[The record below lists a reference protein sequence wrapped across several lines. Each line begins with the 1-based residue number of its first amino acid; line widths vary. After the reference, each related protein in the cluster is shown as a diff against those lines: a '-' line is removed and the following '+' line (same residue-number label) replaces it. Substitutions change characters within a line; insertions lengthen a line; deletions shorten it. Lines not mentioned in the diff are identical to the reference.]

1 MNLLPIFLVGLM
13 GSVHCIGMCGGI
25 VGALSS
31 AGPGRTAPVRAPAM
45 LSVSAS
51 APGLVPDQSGRL
63 RRVIPLHVAGGSNGT
78 VPVFTQDL
86 VRVLSYNLG
95 RLSSYALAGAMAG
108 GIAAGLLRGA
118 DVLGWLAP
126 AQTVAYVMTNIILV
140 LLGLY
145 LSQWWSGMTRIEQL
159 GSGLWARLRPHAAS
173 LVPVDTPVKALLL
186 GSLWGW
192 LPCGMVYSALLTA
205 LMAGS
210 AVQGAL
216 TMLAF
221 GAGTLPVLL
230 AAGLSGARLRQ
241 LAAQPAVRRAAGV
254 IVLAFGILGLLRA
267 AEIGGMGIA
276 RGWIDVFCITPNHGG

>member
-1 MNLLPIFLVGLM
+1 VNLLPIFLVGLM

-31 AGPGRTAPVRAPAM
+31 AAPSRPAPAPAVPLLSVAAPGRHDGARLLRIIPIHP
-45 LSVSAS
+45 
-51 APGLVPDQSGRL
+51 SGA
-63 RRVIPLHVAGGSNGT
+63 IQIQA
-78 VPVFTQDL
+78 FAQDL
-86 VRVLSYNLG
+86 VRVLCYNLG
-95 RLSSYALAGAMAG
+95 RLSSYALAGALAG

-126 AQTVAYVMTNIILV
+126 AQRVAYLATNIVLV

-145 LSQWWSGMTRIEQL
+145 LTQWWPALARLEQL
-159 GSGLWARLRPHAAS
+159 GGGLWARVRPLAAR
-173 LVPVDTPVKALLL
+173 LVPVDTPAKALLL

-241 LAAQPAVRRAAGV
+241 LAQRPAVRLAAGV
-254 IVLAFGILGLLRA
+254 VVLTFGIMGLLRG

-276 RGWIDVFCITPNHGG
+276 RGWIDVFCISPVHGG

>member
-25 VGALSS
+25 IGALSS
-31 AGPGRTAPVRAPAM
+31 AAPPRAPAAPAQALAM
-45 LSVSAS
+45 AA
-51 APGLVPDQSGRL
+51 APGRAVHRI
-63 RRVIPLHVAGGSNGT
+63 IPLHLAGSAQVQAFG
-78 VPVFTQDL
+78 QDL
-86 VRVLSYNLG
+86 VRVLGYNLG
-95 RLSSYALAGAMAG
+95 RLSSYALAGALAG

-126 AQTVAYVMTNIILV
+126 AQTVAYVITNLV
-140 LLGLY
+140 LILLGLY
-145 LSQWWSGMTRIEQL
+145 LTQWWSGVSRMEQL
-159 GSGLWARLRPHAAS
+159 GSGLWTRLRPHAAR
-173 LVPVDTPVKALLL
+173 LVPVDTPAKALLL

-230 AAGLSGARLRQ
+230 VAGMSGARLRQ
-241 LAAQPAVRRAAGV
+241 LAARPWVRRSAGV
-254 IVLAFGILGLLRA
+254 IVLAFGLLGLLRA
-267 AEIGGMGIA
+267 AEIGGLGIA
-276 RGWIDVFCITPNHGG
+276 RGWIDVFCVSPVHGG

>member
-31 AGPGRTAPVRAPAM
+31 AAPVRPTPTPAAPL
-45 LSVSAS
+45 LSVA
-51 APGLVPDQSGRL
+51 APGRNDGARL
-63 RRVIPLHVAGGSNGT
+63 LRIIPIHPAGG
-78 VPVFTQDL
+78 VQVQAMAQDL
-86 VRVLSYNLG
+86 VRVLCYNLG
-95 RLSSYALAGAMAG
+95 RLSSYALAGALAG

-126 AQTVAYVMTNIILV
+126 AQRVAYLITNIVLV

-145 LSQWWSGMTRIEQL
+145 LTQWWPAL
-159 GSGLWARLRPHAAS
+159 ARLEQWGSALWVRVRPLAAR
-173 LVPVDTPVKALLL
+173 LVPVDTPAKALLL

-210 AVQGAL
+210 AMQGAL

-241 LAAQPAVRRAAGV
+241 LAQRPAVRLAAGV
-254 IVLAFGILGLLRA
+254 VVLAFGIMGLLRG

-276 RGWIDVFCITPNHGG
+276 RGWIDVFCISPAHGG

>member
-31 AGPGRTAPVRAPAM
+31 AAPGAGRPNAAAA
-45 LSVSAS
+45 AS
-51 APGLVPDQSGRL
+51 AVAVAPLARQGATPLA
-63 RRVIPLHVAGGSNGT
+63 RVIPLHVQGSAML
-78 VPVFTQDL
+78 PAFAQDL
-86 VRVLSYNLG
+86 SRVLCYNLG
-95 RLSSYALAGAMAG
+95 RLSSYALAGALAG

-118 DVLGWLAP
+118 DVLGWLMP
-126 AQTVAYVMTNIILV
+126 AQRVAYAMTNIVLV

-145 LSQWWSGMTRIEQL
+145 LTQWWTVMTRLEAL
-159 GSGLWARLRPHAAS
+159 GSGLWARLRPLAGR
-173 LVPVDTPVKALLL
+173 LVPVDTPAKALLL

-205 LMAGS
+205 LMSGS
-210 AVQGAL
+210 ALQGGL

-241 LAAQPAVRRAAGV
+241 LAARPLVRRGAGLL
-254 IVLAFGILGLLRA
+254 VLGFGVLGLLRV
-267 AEIGGMGIA
+267 AELGGMGIA
-276 RGWIDVFCITPNHGG
+276 HGWLDVFCVSPAHGG

>member
-31 AGPGRTAPVRAPAM
+31 AAPARPTPAPT
-45 LSVSAS
+45 LAS
-51 APGLVPDQSGRL
+51 ALASQAASPLP
-63 RRVIPLHVAGGSNGT
+63 RVIPIRIAGSAQVQAFGR
-78 VPVFTQDL
+78 DL
-86 VRVLSYNLG
+86 VRVLGYNLG
-95 RLSSYALAGAMAG
+95 RLSSYALAGALAG

-126 AQTVAYVMTNIILV
+126 AQTLAYVVTNLVLV

-145 LSQWWSGMTRIEQL
+145 LTQWWTGMSRMEQL
-159 GSGLWARLRPHAAS
+159 GSGLWARLRPHAAR
-173 LVPVDTPVKALLL
+173 LVPVDTPAKALLL

-221 GAGTLPVLL
+221 GTGTLPVLL
-230 AAGLSGARLRQ
+230 VAGLSGARLRQ
-241 LAAQPAVRRAAGV
+241 LAARPAVRRVAGV

-267 AEIGGMGIA
+267 AEIGGLGIA
-276 RGWIDVFCITPNHGG
+276 RGWIDVFCVSPVHGV

>member
-31 AGPGRTAPVRAPAM
+31 AGPAPAPAVPAQA
-45 LSVSAS
+45 LAQAS
-51 APGLVPDQSGRL
+51 LAVPQGRPVH
-63 RRVIPLHVAGGSNGT
+63 RIIPLHIASSTQVQAFG
-78 VPVFTQDL
+78 QDL
-86 VRVLSYNLG
+86 LRVLGYNFG
-95 RLSSYALAGAMAG
+95 RLSSYALAGALAG

-126 AQTVAYVMTNIILV
+126 AQTVAYVMTNLV
-140 LLGLY
+140 LILLGLY
-145 LSQWWSGMTRIEQL
+145 LTQWWSGMSRMEQL
-159 GSGLWARLRPHAAS
+159 GSGLWTRLRPQAAR
-173 LVPVDTPVKALLL
+173 LVPVDTPAKALLL

-241 LAAQPAVRRAAGV
+241 LAARPWVRRSAGV
-254 IVLAFGILGLLRA
+254 VVLAFGLLGLLRA
-267 AEIGGMGIA
+267 AEIGGLGIA
-276 RGWIDVFCITPNHGG
+276 RGWIDVFCVSPVHGG

>member
-1 MNLLPIFLVGLM
+1 MSGAQVNLLPIFLVGLM

-31 AGPGRTAPVRAPAM
+31 AAPARPTPAPT
-45 LSVSAS
+45 LAS
-51 APGLVPDQSGRL
+51 ALASQAASPLP
-63 RRVIPLHVAGGSNGT
+63 RVIPIRIAGSAQVQAFG
-78 VPVFTQDL
+78 QDL
-86 VRVLSYNLG
+86 VRVLGYNLG
-95 RLSSYALAGAMAG
+95 RLSSYALAGALAG

-126 AQTVAYVMTNIILV
+126 AQTLAYVITNLVLV

-145 LSQWWSGMTRIEQL
+145 LTQWWTGMSRMEQL
-159 GSGLWARLRPHAAS
+159 GSGLWARLRPHAAR
-173 LVPVDTPVKALLL
+173 LVPVDTPAKALLL

-221 GAGTLPVLL
+221 GTGTLPVLL
-230 AAGLSGARLRQ
+230 VAGLSGARLRQ
-241 LAAQPAVRRAAGV
+241 LAARPAVRRVAGV

-267 AEIGGMGIA
+267 AEIGGLGIA
-276 RGWIDVFCITPNHGG
+276 RGWIDVFCVSPVHGV

>member
-1 MNLLPIFLVGLM
+1 MHLLPIFLVGLM

-31 AGPGRTAPVRAPAM
+31 AAPARAPAAALM
-45 LSVSAS
+45 
-51 APGLVPDQSGRL
+51 PDGSGHL
-63 RRVIPLHVAGGSNGT
+63 RRVIPLHLAGT
-78 VPVFTQDL
+78 VPAAAFTQDL

-95 RLSSYALAGAMAG
+95 RLSSYALAGALAG

-126 AQTVAYVMTNIILV
+126 AQTLAYVMTNIVLV

-145 LSQWWSGMTRIEQL
+145 LTQWWSGMTRLEQL
-159 GSGLWARLRPHAAS
+159 GSGLWARIRPHAS
-173 LVPVDTPVKALLL
+173 RLVPVDTPAKALLL

-210 AVQGAL
+210 AARGAL

-241 LAAQPAVRRAAGV
+241 LAARPALRRAAGV
-254 IVLAFGILGLLRA
+254 VVLAFGILGLLRA

-276 RGWIDVFCITPNHGG
+276 RGWIDVFCISPVHGG

>member
-1 MNLLPIFLVGLM
+1 MHLLPIFLVGLM

-31 AGPGRTAPVRAPAM
+31 AAPARAPAAALM
-45 LSVSAS
+45 
-51 APGLVPDQSGRL
+51 PDGSGHL
-63 RRVIPLHVAGGSNGT
+63 RRVIPLHLAGT
-78 VPVFTQDL
+78 VPAAAFMQDM

-95 RLSSYALAGAMAG
+95 RLSSYALAGALAG

-126 AQTVAYVMTNIILV
+126 AQTLAYVMTNIVLV

-145 LSQWWSGMTRIEQL
+145 LTQWWSGMTRLEQL
-159 GSGLWARLRPHAAS
+159 GSGLWARIRPHAS
-173 LVPVDTPVKALLL
+173 RLVPVDTPAKALLL

-210 AVQGAL
+210 AARGAL

-241 LAAQPAVRRAAGV
+241 LAARPALRRAAGV
-254 IVLAFGILGLLRA
+254 VVLAFGILGLLRA

-276 RGWIDVFCITPNHGG
+276 RGWIDVFCISPVHGG

>member
-31 AGPGRTAPVRAPAM
+31 AAPVRPAPAPAAPL
-45 LSVSAS
+45 LSVA
-51 APGLVPDQSGRL
+51 APGRNDGARL
-63 RRVIPLHVAGGSNGT
+63 LRIIPIHPAGS
-78 VPVFTQDL
+78 VQVQAMAQDL
-86 VRVLSYNLG
+86 VRVLCYNLG
-95 RLSSYALAGAMAG
+95 RLSSYALAGALAG

-126 AQTVAYVMTNIILV
+126 AQRVAYLITNIVLV

-145 LSQWWSGMTRIEQL
+145 LTQWWPALARLEQL
-159 GSGLWARLRPHAAS
+159 GSALWARVRPLAAR
-173 LVPVDTPVKALLL
+173 LVPVDTPAKALLL

-210 AVQGAL
+210 AMQGAL

-221 GAGTLPVLL
+221 GAGTLPMLL

-241 LAAQPAVRRAAGV
+241 LAQRPAVRLAAGV
-254 IVLAFGILGLLRA
+254 VVLAFGIVGLLRG

-276 RGWIDVFCITPNHGG
+276 RGWIDVFCISPAHGG

>member
-25 VGALSS
+25 IGALSS
-31 AGPGRTAPVRAPAM
+31 AAPPLAPAVATQALAM
-45 LSVSAS
+45 A
-51 APGLVPDQSGRL
+51 AARGRAAH
-63 RRVIPLHVAGGSNGT
+63 RIIPLHVAGSAQVQAFG
-78 VPVFTQDL
+78 QDL
-86 VRVLSYNLG
+86 VRVLGYNLG
-95 RLSSYALAGAMAG
+95 RLSSYALAGALAG

-126 AQTVAYVMTNIILV
+126 AQTVAYVITNLV
-140 LLGLY
+140 LILLGLY
-145 LSQWWSGMTRIEQL
+145 LTQWWSGLSRMEQW
-159 GSGLWARLRPHAAS
+159 GSGLWSRLRPHAAR

-221 GAGTLPVLL
+221 GAGTLPMLL
-230 AAGLSGARLRQ
+230 VAGMSGARLRQ
-241 LAAQPAVRRAAGV
+241 LAARPWVRRSAGV
-254 IVLAFGILGLLRA
+254 IVLAFGLLGLLRA
-267 AEIGGMGIA
+267 AEIGGLGIA
-276 RGWIDVFCITPNHGG
+276 RGWIDVFCVSPVHGG

>member
-1 MNLLPIFLVGLM
+1 VNLLPIFLVGLM

-31 AGPGRTAPVRAPAM
+31 AAPERGAQAAPSLLRYAP
-45 LSVSAS
+45 SAAGAS
-51 APGLVPDQSGRL
+51 ARIISIHPSP
-63 RRVIPLHVAGGSNGT
+63 VARDSAIA
-78 VPVFTQDL
+78 QDL
-86 VRVLSYNLG
+86 ARVLCYNLG
-95 RLSSYALAGAMAG
+95 RLSSYAAAGALAG

-126 AQTVAYVMTNIILV
+126 AQQLAYAAANLVLV

-145 LSQWWSGMTRIEQL
+145 LTQWWGALARIERL
-159 GSGLWARLRPHAAS
+159 GQGLWAAVRPLAARFI
-173 LVPVDTPVKALLL
+173 PVDTPAKALAL
-186 GSLWGW
+186 GGLWGW

-210 AVQGAL
+210 AVDGAL

-230 AAGLSGARLRQ
+230 AAGISGARLRRM
-241 LAAQPAVRRAAGV
+241 ASRPAWRRAAGIV
-254 IVLAFGILGLLRA
+254 VLAFGVLGLLRA
-267 AEIGGMGIA
+267 ADIGGLGIA
-276 RGWIDVFCITPNHGG
+276 RGWIDVFCASPAHGGGQ

>member
-31 AGPGRTAPVRAPAM
+31 AGPARAPTIPPQA
-45 LSVSAS
+45 LAQAS
-51 APGLVPDQSGRL
+51 LAVPQGRPVH
-63 RRVIPLHVAGGSNGT
+63 RIIPLHIAGSAQVHAFG
-78 VPVFTQDL
+78 QDL
-86 VRVLSYNLG
+86 VRVLGYNLG
-95 RLSSYALAGAMAG
+95 RLSSYALAGALAG

-126 AQTVAYVMTNIILV
+126 AQTVAYVMTNLV
-140 LLGLY
+140 LILLGLY
-145 LSQWWSGMTRIEQL
+145 LTQWWSGMSRMEQL
-159 GSGLWARLRPHAAS
+159 GSGLWTRLRPQAAR
-173 LVPVDTPVKALLL
+173 LVPVDTPAKALLL

-241 LAAQPAVRRAAGV
+241 LAARPWVRRSAGV
-254 IVLAFGILGLLRA
+254 VVLAFGLLGLLRA
-267 AEIGGMGIA
+267 AEIGGLGIA
-276 RGWIDVFCITPNHGG
+276 RGWIDVFCVSPVHGG

>member
-31 AGPGRTAPVRAPAM
+31 AGPARASAVPVQAPAQAA
-45 LSVSAS
+45 LA
-51 APGLVPDQSGRL
+51 VPQGRPVH
-63 RRVIPLHVAGGSNGT
+63 RIIPLHIAGPAQVHAFG
-78 VPVFTQDL
+78 QDL
-86 VRVLSYNLG
+86 VRVLGYNLG
-95 RLSSYALAGAMAG
+95 RLSSYALAGALAG

-118 DVLGWLAP
+118 DVLGWMAP
-126 AQTVAYVMTNIILV
+126 AQKVAYVMTNLV
-140 LLGLY
+140 LILLGLY
-145 LSQWWSGMTRIEQL
+145 LTQWWSGMSRMEQL
-159 GSGLWARLRPHAAS
+159 GSGLWARLRPHAAR
-173 LVPVDTPVKALLL
+173 LVPVDTPAKALLL

-230 AAGLSGARLRQ
+230 AAGLSVARLRQ
-241 LAAQPAVRRAAGV
+241 LAARPWVRRSAGV
-254 IVLAFGILGLLRA
+254 VVLAFGLLGLLRA
-267 AEIGGMGIA
+267 AEIGGLGIA
-276 RGWIDVFCITPNHGG
+276 RGWIDVFCVSPVHGG

>member
-1 MNLLPIFLVGLM
+1 VNLLPIFLVGLM

-31 AGPGRTAPVRAPAM
+31 AAPVRPTPAPAAPL
-45 LSVSAS
+45 LSVA
-51 APGLVPDQSGRL
+51 APGRNDGARL
-63 RRVIPLHVAGGSNGT
+63 LRIIPIHPAGGIQ
-78 VPVFTQDL
+78 VQAVAQDL
-86 VRVLSYNLG
+86 GRVLCYNLG
-95 RLSSYALAGAMAG
+95 RLSSYALAGALAG

-126 AQTVAYVMTNIILV
+126 AQRVAYLITNIVLV

-145 LSQWWSGMTRIEQL
+145 LTQWWPALARLEQL
-159 GSGLWARLRPHAAS
+159 GSALWARVRPLAAR
-173 LVPVDTPVKALLL
+173 LVPVDTPAKALLL

-210 AVQGAL
+210 AMQGAL

-221 GAGTLPVLL
+221 GAGTLPMLL

-241 LAAQPAVRRAAGV
+241 LAQRPAVRLAAGV
-254 IVLAFGILGLLRA
+254 VVLAFGIVGLLRG

-276 RGWIDVFCITPNHGG
+276 RGWIDVFCISPAHGG

>member
-31 AGPGRTAPVRAPAM
+31 AGPAPASAARPRNAVAAV
-45 LSVSAS
+45 SVAS
-51 APGLVPDQSGRL
+51 LARP
-63 RRVIPLHVAGGSNGT
+63 GGSRLQRIIPIEIENSAQAQAF
-78 VPVFTQDL
+78 VQDL
-86 VRVLSYNLG
+86 ARVLCYNAG
-95 RLSSYALAGAMAG
+95 RLSSYALAGALAG

-126 AQTVAYVMTNIILV
+126 AQRVAYAMTNIVLV

-145 LSQWWSGMTRIEQL
+145 LTQWWNGLARMETW
-159 GSGLWARLRPHAAS
+159 GSGLWARLRPLAGR
-173 LVPVDTPVKALLL
+173 LVPVDTPAKALLL

-205 LMAGS
+205 LMSGTAL
-210 AVQGAL
+210 QGAL

-241 LAAQPAVRRAAGV
+241 LAARPLVRRTAGLL
-254 IVLAFGILGLLRA
+254 VLAFGLLGLLRA
-267 AEIGGMGIA
+267 AEFGGLGIA
-276 RGWIDVFCITPNHGG
+276 HGWLDVFCVGPAHGG

>member
-31 AGPGRTAPVRAPAM
+31 AAPVRPTPAPAAPL
-45 LSVSAS
+45 LSVA
-51 APGLVPDQSGRL
+51 APGRNDGARL
-63 RRVIPLHVAGGSNGT
+63 LRIIPIHPAGGIQ
-78 VPVFTQDL
+78 VQAVAQDL
-86 VRVLSYNLG
+86 GRVLCYNLG
-95 RLSSYALAGAMAG
+95 RLSSYALAGALAG

-126 AQTVAYVMTNIILV
+126 AQRVAYLITNIVLV

-145 LSQWWSGMTRIEQL
+145 LTQWWPALARLEQL
-159 GSGLWARLRPHAAS
+159 GSALWARVRPLAAR
-173 LVPVDTPVKALLL
+173 LVPVDTPAKALLL

-210 AVQGAL
+210 AMQGAL

-221 GAGTLPVLL
+221 GAGTLPMLL

-241 LAAQPAVRRAAGV
+241 LAQRPAVRLAAGV
-254 IVLAFGILGLLRA
+254 VVLAFGIVGLLRG

-276 RGWIDVFCITPNHGG
+276 RGWIDVFCISPAHGG

>member
-31 AGPGRTAPVRAPAM
+31 AAPAHPAPAPA
-45 LSVSAS
+45 LAPALAS
-51 APGLVPDQSGRL
+51 QAANPLPRI
-63 RRVIPLHVAGGSNGT
+63 IPIRIAGIAQVQAFG
-78 VPVFTQDL
+78 QDL
-86 VRVLSYNLG
+86 VRVLGYNLG
-95 RLSSYALAGAMAG
+95 RLSSYALAGALAG

-126 AQTVAYVMTNIILV
+126 AQTLAYVITNLVLV

-145 LSQWWSGMTRIEQL
+145 LTQWWTGMSRMEQL
-159 GSGLWARLRPHAAS
+159 GSGLWARLRPHAAR
-173 LVPVDTPVKALLL
+173 LVPVDTPAKALLL

-230 AAGLSGARLRQ
+230 VAGLSGARLRQ
-241 LAAQPAVRRAAGV
+241 LAARPVVRRVAGV

-267 AEIGGMGIA
+267 AEIGGLGIA
-276 RGWIDVFCITPNHGG
+276 RGWIDVFCVSPVHGV

>member
-1 MNLLPIFLVGLM
+1 VNLLPIFLVGLM

-31 AGPGRTAPVRAPAM
+31 AGPGRAASARTPVT
-45 LSVSAS
+45 LSAS
-51 APGLVPDQSGRL
+51 ALGAVEPAAL
-63 RRVIPLHVAGGSNGT
+63 RRVIPIHIAAGSTGT

-95 RLSSYALAGAMAG
+95 RLSSYALAGALAG

-126 AQTVAYVMTNIILV
+126 AQTAAYVMTNLVLV

-145 LSQWWSGMTRIEQL
+145 LTQWWTGMSRIEQL
-159 GSGLWARLRPHAAS
+159 GSGLWARLRPHAAR
-173 LVPVDTPVKALLL
+173 LVPVDTPQKALLL

-210 AVQGAL
+210 AVKGAL

-241 LAAQPAVRRAAGV
+241 LASRPAVRRAAGV

-276 RGWIDVFCITPNHGG
+276 RGWIDAFCITPGHGA

>member
-1 MNLLPIFLVGLM
+1 VNLLPIFLVGLM

-31 AGPGRTAPVRAPAM
+31 AAPAHPAPAPA
-45 LSVSAS
+45 LAPALASQAANPLPRIIPIRIAGSAQVQ
-51 APGLVPDQSGRL
+51 AFG
-63 RRVIPLHVAGGSNGT
+63 
-78 VPVFTQDL
+78 QDL
-86 VRVLSYNLG
+86 VRVLGYNLG
-95 RLSSYALAGAMAG
+95 RLSSYALAGALAG

-126 AQTVAYVMTNIILV
+126 AQTLAYVITNLVLV

-145 LSQWWSGMTRIEQL
+145 LTQWWTGMSRMEQL
-159 GSGLWARLRPHAAS
+159 GSGLWARLRPHAAR
-173 LVPVDTPVKALLL
+173 LVPVDTPAKALLL

-230 AAGLSGARLRQ
+230 VAGLSGARLRQ
-241 LAAQPAVRRAAGV
+241 LAARPVVRRAAGV

-267 AEIGGMGIA
+267 AEIGGLGIA
-276 RGWIDVFCITPNHGG
+276 RGWIDVFCVSPVHGV

>member
-13 GSVHCIGMCGGI
+13 GSIHCIGMCGGI

-31 AGPGRTAPVRAPAM
+31 AAPARAAAPSSSI
-45 LSVSAS
+45 LRYAPAAQNAAS
-51 APGLVPDQSGRL
+51 RIISIQAVPAL
-63 RRVIPLHVAGGSNGT
+63 RAQAQPILH
-78 VPVFTQDL
+78 DL
-86 VRVLSYNLG
+86 ARVLCYNLG
-95 RLSSYALAGAMAG
+95 RLSSYALAGALAG

-126 AQTVAYVMTNIILV
+126 AQRLAYAAANIVLV

-145 LSQWWSGMTRIEQL
+145 LTQWWTALARIEKL
-159 GSGLWARLRPHAAS
+159 GDGLWSALRPLA
-173 LVPVDTPVKALLL
+173 LRFVPVDTPAKALLL

-210 AVQGAL
+210 APAGAL

-241 LAAQPAVRRAAGV
+241 MASRPAWRRAAG
-254 IVLAFGILGLLRA
+254 IVVLVFGALGLLRA
-267 AEIGGMGIA
+267 TEIGGMGIA
-276 RGWIDVFCITPNHGG
+276 RGWIDVFCVSPLHGNAR

>member
-31 AGPGRTAPVRAPAM
+31 AGPGRAASARTPVT
-45 LSVSAS
+45 LSAS
-51 APGLVPDQSGRL
+51 ALGAVEPAAL
-63 RRVIPLHVAGGSNGT
+63 RRVIPIHIAAGSTGT

-95 RLSSYALAGAMAG
+95 RLSSYALAGALAG

-126 AQTVAYVMTNIILV
+126 AQTAAYVMTNLVLV

-145 LSQWWSGMTRIEQL
+145 LTQWWTGMSRIEQL
-159 GSGLWARLRPHAAS
+159 GSGLWARLRPHAAR
-173 LVPVDTPVKALLL
+173 LVPVDTPQKALLL

-210 AVQGAL
+210 AVKGAL

-241 LAAQPAVRRAAGV
+241 LASRPAVRRAAGV

-276 RGWIDVFCITPNHGG
+276 RGWIDAFCITPGHGA

>member
-31 AGPGRTAPVRAPAM
+31 AAPAHPAPAPA
-45 LSVSAS
+45 LAPALASQAANPLPRIIPIRIAGSAQVQ
-51 APGLVPDQSGRL
+51 AFG
-63 RRVIPLHVAGGSNGT
+63 
-78 VPVFTQDL
+78 QDL
-86 VRVLSYNLG
+86 VRVLGYNLG
-95 RLSSYALAGAMAG
+95 RLSSYALAGALAG

-126 AQTVAYVMTNIILV
+126 AQTLAYVITNLVLV

-145 LSQWWSGMTRIEQL
+145 LTQWWTGMSRMEQL
-159 GSGLWARLRPHAAS
+159 GSGLWARLRPHAAR
-173 LVPVDTPVKALLL
+173 LVPVDTPAKALLL

-230 AAGLSGARLRQ
+230 VAGLSGARLRQ
-241 LAAQPAVRRAAGV
+241 LAARPVVRRAAGV

-267 AEIGGMGIA
+267 AEIGGLGIA
-276 RGWIDVFCITPNHGG
+276 RGWIDVFCVSPVHGV

>member
-31 AGPGRTAPVRAPAM
+31 AGPARLAAVPAQALAQASLAVPQGRPVHRIISLPIAG
-45 LSVSAS
+45 SAQVH
-51 APGLVPDQSGRL
+51 AFG
-63 RRVIPLHVAGGSNGT
+63 
-78 VPVFTQDL
+78 QDL
-86 VRVLSYNLG
+86 VRVLGYNLG
-95 RLSSYALAGAMAG
+95 RLSSYTLAGALAG

-126 AQTVAYVMTNIILV
+126 AQTVAYVMTNLV
-140 LLGLY
+140 LILLGLY
-145 LSQWWSGMTRIEQL
+145 LTQWWGGMSRMEQL
-159 GSGLWARLRPHAAS
+159 GSGLWAHLRPHAAR
-173 LVPVDTPVKALLL
+173 LVPVDTPAKALLL

-230 AAGLSGARLRQ
+230 VAGLSGARLRQ
-241 LAAQPAVRRAAGV
+241 LAARPWVRRSAGV
-254 IVLAFGILGLLRA
+254 VVLAFGLLGLLRA
-267 AEIGGMGIA
+267 AEIGGLGIA
-276 RGWIDVFCITPNHGG
+276 RGWIDVFCVSPVHGG

>member
-1 MNLLPIFLVGLM
+1 VNLLPIFLVGLM

-31 AGPGRTAPVRAPAM
+31 AGPAPASAARPRNAVAAV
-45 LSVSAS
+45 SVAS
-51 APGLVPDQSGRL
+51 LARP
-63 RRVIPLHVAGGSNGT
+63 GGSRLQRIIPIEIENSAQAQAF
-78 VPVFTQDL
+78 VQDL
-86 VRVLSYNLG
+86 ARVLCYNAG
-95 RLSSYALAGAMAG
+95 RLSSYALAGALAG

-126 AQTVAYVMTNIILV
+126 AQRVAYAMTNIVLV

-145 LSQWWSGMTRIEQL
+145 LTQWWNGLARMETW
-159 GSGLWARLRPHAAS
+159 GSGLWARLRPLAGR
-173 LVPVDTPVKALLL
+173 LVPVDTPAKALLL

-205 LMAGS
+205 LMSGTAL
-210 AVQGAL
+210 QGAL

-241 LAAQPAVRRAAGV
+241 LAARPLVRRTAGLL
-254 IVLAFGILGLLRA
+254 VLAFGLLGLLRA
-267 AEIGGMGIA
+267 AEFGGLGIA
-276 RGWIDVFCITPNHGG
+276 HGWLDVFCVGPAHGG

>member
-31 AGPGRTAPVRAPAM
+31 AAPIRPTPTPAAPLLSVAAPGRNDGA
-45 LSVSAS
+45 
-51 APGLVPDQSGRL
+51 RL
-63 RRVIPLHVAGGSNGT
+63 LRIIPIHPAGG
-78 VPVFTQDL
+78 VQVQAMAQDL
-86 VRVLSYNLG
+86 VRVLCYNLG
-95 RLSSYALAGAMAG
+95 RLSSYALAGALAG

-126 AQTVAYVMTNIILV
+126 AQRVAYLITNIVLV

-145 LSQWWSGMTRIEQL
+145 LTQWWPALARLEQL
-159 GSGLWARLRPHAAS
+159 GSALWGRVRPLAAR
-173 LVPVDTPVKALLL
+173 LVPVDTPAKALLL

-241 LAAQPAVRRAAGV
+241 LAQRPAVRLAAGV
-254 IVLAFGILGLLRA
+254 VVLAFGIMGLLRG

-276 RGWIDVFCITPNHGG
+276 RGWIDVFCISPAHGG

>member
-31 AGPGRTAPVRAPAM
+31 AGP
-45 LSVSAS
+45 
-51 APGLVPDQSGRL
+51 APGARL
-63 RRVIPLHVAGGSNGT
+63 RNAVPGMSMASLSRQGTARLQRIIPIQT
-78 VPVFTQDL
+78 VNSAEVHAFAQDL
-86 VRVLSYNLG
+86 GRVLCYNAG
-95 RLSSYALAGAMAG
+95 RLSSYALAGALAG

-126 AQTVAYVMTNIILV
+126 AQRVAYAMTNIVLV

-145 LSQWWSGMTRIEQL
+145 LTQWWNGMARMETW
-159 GSGLWARLRPHAAS
+159 GSGLWAMLRPLAAR
-173 LVPVDTPVKALLL
+173 LVPVDTPAKALLL

-205 LMAGS
+205 LMSGT

-230 AAGLSGARLRQ
+230 AAGLSGARLRR
-241 LAAQPAVRRAAGV
+241 LAARPLVRRMAGLV
-254 IVLAFGILGLLRA
+254 VLAFGLLGLLRA
-267 AEIGGMGIA
+267 AEFGGLGIA
-276 RGWIDVFCITPNHGG
+276 HGWLDVFCVGPAHGG